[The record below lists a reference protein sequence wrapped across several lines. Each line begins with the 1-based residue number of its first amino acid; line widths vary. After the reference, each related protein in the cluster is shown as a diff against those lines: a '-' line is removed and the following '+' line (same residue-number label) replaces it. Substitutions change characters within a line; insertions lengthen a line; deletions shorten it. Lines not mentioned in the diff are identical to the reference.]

1 MIDAALCES
10 GAAPESRGSERTMKA
25 RGAEKT
31 GAALFVR
38 DVVTYAG
45 CVLVGVRRYGCGE
58 VRRLP
63 EGRLLRGES
72 AGKK

>member
-1 MIDAALCES
+1 MRRCAKS
-10 GAAPESRGSERTMKA
+10 GAAPESRGNERTMKA
-25 RGAEKT
+25 RDAEKT

-38 DVVTYAG
+38 GVVAYAG

-58 VRRLP
+58 VQRLL

-72 AGKK
+72 PGKK